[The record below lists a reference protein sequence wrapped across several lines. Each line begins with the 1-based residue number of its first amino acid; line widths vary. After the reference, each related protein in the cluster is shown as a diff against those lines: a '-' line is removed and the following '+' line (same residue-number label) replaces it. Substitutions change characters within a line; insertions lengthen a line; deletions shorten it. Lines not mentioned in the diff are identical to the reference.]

1 MVAMENMS
9 DKIAVRL
16 LCWLFM
22 GHVLALNTWS
32 TMSLHCLP
40 SLGSINQIGSGRY
53 DARGMAYRFILHY
66 MAKFSRCVLSNLG
79 VPLFT

>member
-1 MVAMENMS
+1 MVAIENMS

-22 GHVLALNTWS
+22 GRALALNTWS

-40 SLGSINQIGSGRY
+40 SLGSINQIGRY
-53 DARGMAYRFILHY
+53 YGKGMAYRFILH
-66 MAKFSRCVLSNLG
+66 
-79 VPLFT
+79 